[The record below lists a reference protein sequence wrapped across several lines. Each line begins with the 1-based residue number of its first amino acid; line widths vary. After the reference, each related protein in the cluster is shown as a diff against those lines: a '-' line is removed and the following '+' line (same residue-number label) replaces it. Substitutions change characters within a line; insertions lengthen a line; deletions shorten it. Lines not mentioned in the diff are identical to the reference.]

1 MSLMTM
7 RPLGQLLEGTHGCN
21 RMMHSASMDLG
32 ELEVGKLASGNNFL
46 MGYRN
51 CRSSHV
57 SCVSDTALSTA
68 RMRACILKEITEYG

>member
-32 ELEVGKLASGNNFL
+32 ELEVGKRERFFDE
-46 MGYRN
+46 MP
-51 CRSSHV
+51 
-57 SCVSDTALSTA
+57 
-68 RMRACILKEITEYG
+68 